1 MLGFQAQE
9 AAHNCLLV
17 RLQDSFMV
25 YQPQANQ
32 VALYIFNDRI
42 FNLFSSKSVF
52 VPHNQWINIQVTMN

>member
-1 MLGFQAQE
+1 MAGPTLQACGFLSRKIHALLPSPKKPLR
-9 AAHNCLLV
+9 NCFLV

-42 FNLFSSKSVF
+42 FN
-52 VPHNQWINIQVTMN
+52 